1 MTLDLWVFGI
11 LGLFALLGALSG
23 AVKQAAQWVALT
35 LAYACGKP
43 LTEAL
48 GPGAPGLLPLP
59 PAAAPVALRV
69 AVMLAIFL
77 VAGFAARLV
86 VGKLIGD
93 GALSGANRAAG
104 AGLGAA
110 KGGVLA
116 WVLLSVLVAFEKPL
130 AKTGWDLDKKVG
142 ESHALA
148 FTRRHS
154 LMDAVRWSV
163 LDGAKKLAAARS
175 DPKAAAEL
183 MNDPAVKAAL
193 EDPELKAVF
202 EDPKFREALQS
213 LDAGALLRDPRIRKL
228 LENPDL
234 AKKLDAIGRQP

>member
-193 EDPELKAVF
+193 EDP
-202 EDPKFREALQS
+202 KFREALQS